1 MVPNSKSDEGDTAK
15 GKPPCLQP
23 PSALWWGSH
32 LRVLAYLH
40 QCMLSPEGCEMHSFL
55 LLVSHFL
62 IRVNLDLDCILLR
75 PV

>member
-1 MVPNSKSDEGDTAK
+1 MVPNSKSNEGDTAE

-40 QCMLSPEGCEMHSFL
+40 QCMLSPEGCEMHSFFTSRKSL
-55 LLVSHFL
+55 LDTCKSG
-62 IRVNLDLDCILLR
+62 
-75 PV
+75 P